1 MMAAYVQGRQVSF
14 TKARAVALEF
24 ELYTI
29 FSRSHRDLSSSVVSL
44 IIATY
49 M

>member
-29 FSRSHRDLSSSVVSL
+29 FFGVTEIFNPPSCH
-44 IIATY
+44 
-49 M
+49 

>member
-24 ELYTI
+24 EL
-29 FSRSHRDLSSSVVSL
+29 FSFFLDL
-44 IIATY
+44 
-49 M
+49 